1 MSTELVP
8 APKRPEDFP
17 PEVHASLAELRAI
30 AKQATS
36 HTDPSL
42 RRATDDEIAL
52 AQLQR
57 KPGHCVASS
66 RRTGLPCTLHA
77 IKGGTVCIKHGG
89 KSGHVR
95 RKAER
100 RLAALALPTLA
111 KLHDYA
117 MDGDRQVRQAAVK
130 AATDL
135 LDRAEIGTPIQAKV
149 AKDRAAAE
157 QATQQPGSSGVT
169 VNIGFLQAGTDP
181 DTITVKALTVKDR

>member
-1 MSTELVP
+1 MSTELVRQ
-8 APKRPEDFP
+8 RPEDFP
-17 PEVHASLAELRAI
+17 PEVHESLAQLRAI
-30 AKQATS
+30 ATAATS
-36 HTDPSL
+36 HTDPRL
-42 RRATDDEIAL
+42 RRATDDELAL
-52 AQLQR
+52 AQLLR
-57 KPGHCVASS
+57 KPGHCVGSS
-66 RRTGLPCTLHA
+66 RRTGLPCTVHA

-117 MDGDRQVRQAAVK
+117 MDGDKQVRNAAVK

-157 QATQQPGSSGVT
+157 QTKQTSTSGVT
-169 VNIGFLQAGTDP
+169 VNIGFLQSSAEPT
-181 DTITVKALTVKDR
+181 TLTVKAVTVQDR